1 MVMKTKFRHSTAMA
15 CLLLSGVLA
24 GCNTAGAKYPTV
36 DWAGTE
42 TAYVLF
48 TTPAFKDTKSKHVVF
63 TDMWQHEEYVLFQG
77 DGAQAEIIY
86 SAADERDT
94 IALDYSYPLE
104 PMVRT
109 WNIANAHSI
118 VWGDKGQ
125 TGAPLGA
132 YFYQHFKLSDV
143 GRDCVGFFTEW
154 DLKDDD
160 PQLRNGKVL
169 FGYYCEQPGTALSQT
184 AVFDLLDNIW
194 IRGITARFDT
204 RFTPVA
210 PTSGPGAAGDGAM
223 AFAKTAT
230 GNTGNVNF
238 PFDMADYYSD
248 ADGDDRIR

>member
-1 MVMKTKFRHSTAMA
+1 MNTKFGRSAAMA
-15 CLLLSGVLA
+15 CLLLSGALA
-24 GCNTAGAKYPTV
+24 GCSNAGAKYPSIG
-36 DWAGTE
+36 WAGTD

-48 TTPAFKDTKSKHVVF
+48 TAPAFKGTDSKHVVF
-63 TDMWQHEEYVLFQG
+63 TDMWQHEEYVLFEG
-77 DGAQAEIIY
+77 NGAQAEIIY
-86 SAADERDT
+86 AAADERDT
-94 IALDYSYPLE
+94 IALDYSYPLK
-104 PMVRT
+104 PMVKT
-109 WNIANAHSI
+109 WNIANAHPV
-118 VWGDKGQ
+118 VWGEKGQ

-169 FGYYCEQPGTALSQT
+169 FGYYCAPPGTELTQT

-210 PTSGPGAAGDGAM
+210 PTSGPGATRDGAL
-223 AFAKTAT
+223 AFAKTGTGDT
-230 GNTGNVNF
+230 GNAKF
-238 PFDMADYYSD
+238 PFDMADHYSD
-248 ADGDDRIR
+248 VDGDDNRRR